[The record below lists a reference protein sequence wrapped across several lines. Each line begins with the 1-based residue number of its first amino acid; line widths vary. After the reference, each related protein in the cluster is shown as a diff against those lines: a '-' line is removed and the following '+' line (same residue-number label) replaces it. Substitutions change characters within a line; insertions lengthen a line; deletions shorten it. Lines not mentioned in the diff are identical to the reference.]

1 MLRLKCYR
9 VTCAASLP
17 ASRRRPKN
25 EVKGLRTPRIVS
37 LKPNR
42 TKKHKSY
49 SRTSQPVRDY
59 GMLSTKARMLTFR
72 TFATR
77 RAAPVKSIIQASRA
91 AALAIHGESARLLES
106 RYYRTRA
113 KLRLPNQRVR
123 RSERK
128 REGLRLFAR
137 HTLKR
142 PETTTGRGKL
152 LLPAV
157 NAYTAVP

>member
-1 MLRLKCYR
+1 MKKTSTSRTRNLKR
-9 VTCAASLP
+9 F
-17 ASRRRPKN
+17 
-25 EVKGLRTPRIVS
+25 G
-37 LKPNR
+37 R
-42 TKKHKSY
+42 TK
-49 SRTSQPVRDY
+49 SRNSHTRDY
-59 GMLSTKARMLTFR
+59 RSLSTKARLLTFR
-72 TFATR
+72 AFTAQKAVTL
-77 RAAPVKSIIQASRA
+77 KNMIQTSHA
-91 AALAIHGESARLLES
+91 AALAVRSEQVRLTEG

-142 PETTTGRGKL
+142 PQTIAGRGKL
-152 LLPAV
+152 LLPAA